1 MLEDQYV
8 NTVFE
13 YATGESTLFGAVGNQ
28 RPHLIFSQLASPPEI
43 SEGANML
50 ERGGELKL
58 TSAIKGDVGTRKPQ

>member
-1 MLEDQYV
+1 MLGDQYV

-50 ERGGELKL
+50 ESGELKL
-58 TSAIKGDVGTRKPQ
+58 TSAIRGDAGTRKPQ